1 VFFTSED
8 EPGSL
13 EERTKK
19 AECRADGELGRMA
32 RSGIQICTSAILNGV
47 GNAEG
52 KPKDA
57 GREVNADGR
66 LVLGEMKIELKMK
79 LRQ

>member
-1 VFFTSED
+1 
-8 EPGSL
+8 
-13 EERTKK
+13 
-19 AECRADGELGRMA
+19 MA